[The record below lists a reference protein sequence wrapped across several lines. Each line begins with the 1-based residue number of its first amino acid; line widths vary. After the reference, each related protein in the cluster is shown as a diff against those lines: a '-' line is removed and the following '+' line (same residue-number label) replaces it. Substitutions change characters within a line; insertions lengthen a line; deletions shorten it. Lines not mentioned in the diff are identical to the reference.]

1 MNTGTAF
8 LIFCGDSDIVRSQ
21 NHATVNDLKQ
31 NNKMLKLMNYSTKEE
46 NTSIQQRK
54 LVANLATHQQDN
66 NDEDGEND
74 LCSLTD
80 IVTSREL

>member
-31 NNKMLKLMNYSTKEE
+31 NNKMLMNYSTKEE

-80 IVTSREL
+80 IVTSKEL

>member
-1 MNTGTAF
+1 
-8 LIFCGDSDIVRSQ
+8 
-21 NHATVNDLKQ
+21 
-31 NNKMLKLMNYSTKEE
+31 MNYSTNEE

-66 NDEDGEND
+66 NDEDDEND

-80 IVTSREL
+80 IVTSKEL

>member
-1 MNTGTAF
+1 MEI
-8 LIFCGDSDIVRSQ
+8 LIVLIVRSK

-31 NNKMLKLMNYSTKEE
+31 NNKRLMNYSTKEE

-80 IVTSREL
+80 IVTSKEL

>member
-1 MNTGTAF
+1 
-8 LIFCGDSDIVRSQ
+8 
-21 NHATVNDLKQ
+21 
-31 NNKMLKLMNYSTKEE
+31 MNYTIKEE

-54 LVANLATHQQDN
+54 LVANLATHQQDD
-66 NDEDGEND
+66 NDEDCENE

>member
-1 MNTGTAF
+1 
-8 LIFCGDSDIVRSQ
+8 
-21 NHATVNDLKQ
+21 
-31 NNKMLKLMNYSTKEE
+31 MNYTTKEE

-54 LVANLATHQQDN
+54 LVANLSTHQQDN
-66 NDEDGEND
+66 NEEDCEND